1 MKSYD
6 LELNNQKQTL
16 KSNEEK
22 FKQLYQ
28 DISSKDEQLGLL
40 KIELQSVLEKFKV
53 KSEEVNTCFFY

>member
-28 DISSKDEQLGLL
+28 DISSRDEQLGLL

>member
-53 KSEEVNTCFFY
+53 KSEEVNTCFAY